1 MILVQLLDIVLPV
14 FLCIAA
20 GFAWARGKLAFD
32 NAFVTQLVMYIGTP
46 CLLIATFDQ
55 VRPEPAAFGQIFL
68 AALTAFVGVGLVSW
82 GLLRLLG
89 LDPRDFLPALTFP
102 NTGNMGLPLVLFA
115 FGPEG
120 LAFGIVV
127 FALSAVGHFTVGI
140 SVSRGAFKPRELLT
154 VPILPALT
162 VGILLVVLDLNLP
175 PVLGRTVELLGNLT
189 IPLMLLALGV
199 SLARLPLRRFGR
211 AALLAADRAGRRQR
225 VRSSLGVRSRARGDR
240 GAGAA
245 VLHADCRLQ
254 LPLCRALRPRLC
266 RRGGGGDRLD
276 SDDAGGCAGLAVGPA
291 VGMRRRGAR
300 SDPAPGVCRL
310 DSPGG
315 AA

>member
-211 AALLAADRAGRRQR
+211 AALLGTLRIGLGAASGFAAAWAFGLGPVATGALVLQCSMPIAVYSYLFAERYGRASAD
-225 VRSSLGVRSRARGDR
+225 V
-240 GAGAA
+240 AGAVIVSTLMTLVA
-245 VLHADCRLQ
+245 APVLLLVLQ
-254 LPLCRALRPRLC
+254 
-266 RRGGGGDRLD
+266 
-276 SDDAGGCAGLAVGPA
+276 
-291 VGMRRRGAR
+291 
-300 SDPAPGVCRL
+300 
-310 DSPGG
+310 
-315 AA
+315 

>member
-32 NAFVTQLVMYIGTP
+32 NAFVTQLVMYVGTP

-211 AALLAADRAGRRQR
+211 AALLGTLRIGLGAASGFAAAWAFGLGPVATGALVLQCSMPIAVYSYLFAERYGRASAD
-225 VRSSLGVRSRARGDR
+225 V
-240 GAGAA
+240 AGAVIVSTLMTLVA
-245 VLHADCRLQ
+245 APVLL
-254 LPLCRALRPRLC
+254 LVLR
-266 RRGGGGDRLD
+266 
-276 SDDAGGCAGLAVGPA
+276 
-291 VGMRRRGAR
+291 
-300 SDPAPGVCRL
+300 
-310 DSPGG
+310 
-315 AA
+315 

>member
-175 PVLGRTVELLGNLT
+175 PVLGRAVELLGNLT

-211 AALLAADRAGRRQR
+211 AALLGTLRIGLGAASGFAAAWAFGLGPVATGALVLQCSMPIAVYSYLFAERYGRASAD
-225 VRSSLGVRSRARGDR
+225 V
-240 GAGAA
+240 AGAVIVSTLMTLVA
-245 VLHADCRLQ
+245 APVLL
-254 LPLCRALRPRLC
+254 LVLR
-266 RRGGGGDRLD
+266 
-276 SDDAGGCAGLAVGPA
+276 
-291 VGMRRRGAR
+291 
-300 SDPAPGVCRL
+300 
-310 DSPGG
+310 
-315 AA
+315 

>member
-20 GFAWARGKLAFD
+20 GFAWARWKLAFD

-55 VRPEPAAFGQIFL
+55 VRPEPEAFAQIFL
-68 AALTAFVGVGLVSW
+68 AALTAFTGVGLVSW

-120 LAFGIVV
+120 LAFAIVV

-154 VPILPALT
+154 VPILPALF

-175 PVLGRTVELLGNLT
+175 PVLGRAVELLGNLT

-211 AALLAADRAGRRQR
+211 ATLLGALRIGLGAASGFAAAWAFELGPVATGALVLQCSMPIAVYSYLFAERYGRASADVAGAVIVSTLMTLAAAPALL
-225 VRSSLGVRSRARGDR
+225 LI
-240 GAGAA
+240 
-245 VLHADCRLQ
+245 LQ
-254 LPLCRALRPRLC
+254 
-266 RRGGGGDRLD
+266 
-276 SDDAGGCAGLAVGPA
+276 
-291 VGMRRRGAR
+291 
-300 SDPAPGVCRL
+300 
-310 DSPGG
+310 
-315 AA
+315 

>member
-211 AALLAADRAGRRQR
+211 AALLGTLRIGLGAASGFAAAWAFGLGPVATGALVLQCSMPIAVYSYLFAERYGRASAD
-225 VRSSLGVRSRARGDR
+225 V
-240 GAGAA
+240 AGAVIVSTLMTLVA
-245 VLHADCRLQ
+245 APVLL
-254 LPLCRALRPRLC
+254 LVLR
-266 RRGGGGDRLD
+266 
-276 SDDAGGCAGLAVGPA
+276 
-291 VGMRRRGAR
+291 
-300 SDPAPGVCRL
+300 
-310 DSPGG
+310 
-315 AA
+315 

>member
-46 CLLIATFDQ
+46 CLLIATFDE

-175 PVLGRTVELLGNLT
+175 PVLGRAVELLGNLT

-211 AALLAADRAGRRQR
+211 AALLGTLRIGLGAASGFAAAWAFGLGPVATGALVLQCSMPIAVYSYLFAERYGRASAD
-225 VRSSLGVRSRARGDR
+225 V
-240 GAGAA
+240 AGAVIVSTLMTLVA
-245 VLHADCRLQ
+245 APVLLLVLQ
-254 LPLCRALRPRLC
+254 
-266 RRGGGGDRLD
+266 
-276 SDDAGGCAGLAVGPA
+276 
-291 VGMRRRGAR
+291 
-300 SDPAPGVCRL
+300 
-310 DSPGG
+310 
-315 AA
+315 